1 MKNWAKFFLTLK
13 KRKSAMNN
21 HDKMAALLDDS
32 VSLLKRPPHKASIDP
47 HAIKAIG
54 KKAVEIYLTN
64 AYGAP
69 VSIREVEKWGTE
81 YNRRKSNKFGY
92 LYIAE
97 VNHAEM

>member
-1 MKNWAKFFLTLK
+1 MTKEENF
-13 KRKSAMNN
+13 
-21 HDKMAALLDDS
+21 DALLKDS

-47 HAIKAIG
+47 NTIKALG

-69 VSIREVEKWGTE
+69 VSIRDVEKWETE

>member
-1 MKNWAKFFLTLK
+1 MTKEE
-13 KRKSAMNN
+13 
-21 HDKMAALLDDS
+21 KMAALLDDS
-32 VSLLKRPPHKASIDP
+32 VNLLKRPPHKASIDP
-47 HAIKAIG
+47 HTIKEIG

-81 YNRRKSNKFGY
+81 YNRRKNNKFGY